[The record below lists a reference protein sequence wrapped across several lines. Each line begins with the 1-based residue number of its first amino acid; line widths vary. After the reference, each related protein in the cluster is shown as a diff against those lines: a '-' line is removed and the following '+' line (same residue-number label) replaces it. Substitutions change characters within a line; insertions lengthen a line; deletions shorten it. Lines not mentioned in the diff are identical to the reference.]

1 MGRASACTGY
11 IDPHNDFM
19 RLKYFTVILV
29 QTPAKF
35 RKLRISNLQIALVGA
50 LAITL
55 AIGSLFVT
63 WAHLSHPLS
72 QDEVDHLAQENASL
86 LRANQDFETTI
97 RNLDSLLAQYEDRTR
112 QLAIVA
118 GLDELQSGGD
128 TGIGGDILVD
138 FDGGAE
144 NPAELLDLET
154 RAALL
159 DGTLTQIET
168 ELDERFLRIS
178 STPAITPVP
187 GLLTSTFGYRTDPI
201 NGRRAFHP
209 ALDIAAAPGKPVLAT
224 ADAVVTKAG
233 RSGGLGKAVYLSH
246 GFGIATR
253 YAHLSKIAVEAGQ
266 QVRRGDVIGYV
277 GNSGRSTGYHLHYEV
292 HVDGKAVDPR
302 GYLRDRPSGRG

>member
-1 MGRASACTGY
+1 
-11 IDPHNDFM
+11 M

-35 RKLRISNLQIALVGA
+35 RKLRISNLQIG
-50 LAITL
+50 LAATAAILL

-72 QDEVDHLAQENASL
+72 QDEIHHLAQENASL
-86 LRANQDFETTI
+86 HRANQDFEATI
-97 RNLDSLLAQYEDRTR
+97 RNLDSLLTQYEDRTR

-118 GLDELQSGGD
+118 GLDELQTGGD
-128 TGIGGDILVD
+128 AGIGGDILVD

-144 NPAELLDLET
+144 IPRGLLGLET
-154 RAALL
+154 RAVLL
-159 DGTLTQIET
+159 GGTLDHVEAKF
-168 ELDERFLRIS
+168 DERFMMIS
-178 STPAITPVP
+178 STPAISPVP

-201 NGRRAFHP
+201 DGSRAFHP
-209 ALDIAAAPGKPVLAT
+209 ALDIAAAPGKPVLAS

-233 RSGGLGKAVYLSH
+233 RAGGLGNAVYLSH
-246 GFGIATR
+246 GFGLATR

-266 QVRRGDVIGYV
+266 QVHRGDVIGYV

-292 HVDGKAVDPR
+292 HIDGKAVDPR
-302 GYLRDRPSGRG
+302 GYLLDRPSGRG